1 MELEEILQKEKRNE
15 EYIFFIK
22 RKELVCLRAFCLLL
36 LFSSGDVRCGLVD
49 VYHRDV

>member
-22 RKELVCLRAFCLLL
+22 RMGIGMLTSILPFIVI
-36 LFSSGDVRCGLVD
+36 LFWGCSMWIG
-49 VYHRDV
+49 